1 MNRKKVLYGLLLL
14 LAASIWG
21 MAFVAQR
28 VGMDYVGPFTFSF
41 VRFMIGSV
49 VLVPICI
56 VVVKK
61 AKREKSENK
70 PEERAG
76 IIKNTLVGGII
87 CGIFLCMATSLQQYS
102 IQYTTVGKAG
112 FITAL
117 YIILVPIFGV
127 FLGKKITKL
136 VAVSVVIA
144 LVGLYFLCIPAGEW
158 VGFTRPDQLIL
169 ISAVLYAI
177 HILVVA
183 HFAPKGLPVV
193 ISAIQFLV
201 AGLLSAVPA
210 FIFETPTWTDIY
222 AGRMSILYAGI
233 MACGVS
239 YTLQV
244 VAQEHVE
251 ATTASLILSMEAA
264 VSAISGWI
272 ILGQVMNGREISGAA
287 FMFLAMILAQLPARF
302 FARFRKR
309 NREKI
314 SIESNV
320 QNVEEIETTI
330 EI

>member
-1 MNRKKVLYGLLLL
+1 
-14 LAASIWG
+14 
-21 MAFVAQR
+21 
-28 VGMDYVGPFTFSF
+28 
-41 VRFMIGSV
+41 
-49 VLVPICI
+49 
-56 VVVKK
+56 
-61 AKREKSENK
+61 
-70 PEERAG
+70 
-76 IIKNTLVGGII
+76 
-87 CGIFLCMATSLQQYS
+87 
-102 IQYTTVGKAG
+102 
-112 FITAL
+112 
-117 YIILVPIFGV
+117 
-127 FLGKKITKL
+127 
-136 VAVSVVIA
+136 
-144 LVGLYFLCIPAGEW
+144 
-158 VGFTRPDQLIL
+158 
-169 ISAVLYAI
+169 LYAI

-183 HFAPKGLPVV
+183 HFAPKGFPVV

-251 ATTASLILSMEAA
+251 ATTASLVLSMEAA

-287 FMFLAMILAQLPARF
+287 LMFLAMILAQLPARF
-302 FARFRKR
+302 FAGFRKR